1 MSVPRNSVSKP
12 VLSALIKHP
21 YTEIPVADLAKETG
35 FTLTQVSNAVIH
47 LRDKGIRIEIP
58 MRGVY
63 RYVPGAAPTGKPVAE
78 PPKPSKLLF
87 EEIGRTK
94 SGEIVVEGEDG
105 ALYKLC
111 EL

>member
-1 MSVPRNSVSKP
+1 MERTSVSAP
-12 VLSALIKHP
+12 VLSALIKRP
-21 YTEIPVADLAKETG
+21 CVEIPVADLAELLG

-63 RYVPGAAPTGKPVAE
+63 RYVPGAAPTVKTATALVV
-78 PPKPSKLLF
+78 PKSKLLF
-87 EEIGRTK
+87 EELGRTK
-94 SGEIVVEGEDG
+94 SGDVIVEGEDG
-105 ALYKLC
+105 SLYKLV